1 MNVMR
6 LILLVLLQTMEIQE
20 RIVDVFL
27 SPAMIVVDLYALIAT
42 ITAFVISER
51 KKHLK
56 EAMETNNSIWSFMCE
71 NLSIR
76 NLELEETN
84 AYLMKKISMTTNIV
98 RLRKQNH
105 EKAVS
110 KMQQSYDSSIGV
122 KEQEII
128 ELRKVSTQ
136 KDKEIAALEGKISA
150 LEEKIKVLGFVSK
163 TAIEE
168 AEEAKAVHEKMKR
181 TMSSLHNDP
190 KIRYWQLKEAASA
203 FNGMSLTVR
212 QNYFTDTQIIIELNN
227 ELRAVM
233 KAIGSNIPS
242 KSEALGAL
250 KAQEQDKTADVS
262 VSTKYGVEL
271 KMPRFWVEVAS
282 KRRNGYAC

>member
-84 AYLMKKISMTTNIV
+84 AYLMNKISLTKNIV
-98 RLRKQNH
+98 RLRKKNH

-110 KMQQSYDSSIGV
+110 KMQQSYDSSMGI

-128 ELRKVSTQ
+128 ELRKVSIQ
-136 KDKEIAALEGKISA
+136 KDKEIADLEGKISA

-163 TAIEE
+163 TAIEDAE
-168 AEEAKAVHEKMKR
+168 SAAKDAEEAKAVHEKMKR
-181 TMSSLHNDP
+181 TMYSLHNDP
-190 KIRYWQLKEAASA
+190 KIRYWQLREAASA
-203 FNGMSLTVR
+203 YNGMSLTAR
-212 QNYFTDTQIIIELNN
+212 QNYFTDTRIITELNN

-242 KSEALGAL
+242 KSEAL
-250 KAQEQDKTADVS
+250 
-262 VSTKYGVEL
+262 
-271 KMPRFWVEVAS
+271 
-282 KRRNGYAC
+282 